1 MTTKNININT
11 IPYLHKTIRARDIVD
26 LDGENIQDCS
36 FIDFILLLENK
47 LTYICDILLKL
58 GISEYQGPYVMV
70 GEKALTNIVS
80 KEHVKESLEFDI
92 LVYNEQD
99 VIEFS
104 IDIIN
109 NILINNINQHYKMHF
124 RKQIYNILLR
134 SNLVE
139 QPEPGDIDNINSTL
153 YYYMNDALIYYG
165 KKIERGEK
173 LPGDTGVA
181 TDGLFIKLVF
191 RNNLFTKDKKPFI
204 CSNLRWQH
212 ALDDYT
218 IELEQLYE
226 LDEEQLDEPYR
237 TTIYLP
243 IVNISIE
250 DKLNFGLLSNRMI
263 KKNNFDKIN
272 YAEYG
277 LLVYNLIQFII
288 NSSFTDNYK
297 FKKNIKKLKLLL
309 NMALYNCQFIKNNT
323 VDNIKTQITIL
334 INMLYELIVPV
345 GKDPKKYYIVVP
357 LEQQLNNLKLYIN
370 NTLIFARDTN
380 IIEII
385 QHFLKAYEKIYLQ
398 KEDICTTN
406 KLLDF
411 LNETLET
418 HIIDDAHIHEK
429 LEIEKTFSE
438 IIKALDTAKYI
449 YKYTNHLYQLL
460 NEYCNYISF
469 GLDYTKIPVG
479 YYIANQIIPET
490 IEDVCQTI
498 DTIFNLTQTKYIE
511 TDILVKIKT
520 TFTVYS
526 FLELL
531 SLQNENNNYSLE
543 IDYVKTGDIIQMGQ
557 YISTSY
563 AKNYNST
570 WFAKSDRILFKINI
584 NKNNNRWIYLS
595 SYSHSPDEKEI
606 LLMRNSY
613 FVVTEIT
620 FEIVTN
626 RNGIFEFRTISV
638 DLCADLDEA
647 HAKSKQLT
655 EQPLRITDDVRFR
668 QAAKY
673 AYDNYLSQPYKDDD
687 KLLNS
692 IYRYNNA
699 LANSLRKASYIILVH
714 IFRKA
719 INNSQLFKH
728 DYTIV
733 TYNDLLKLC
742 IAVMFSVT
750 AIESEEPI
758 SQLLYYKTYLKKSS
772 IAFSTFALQLPQLFT
787 PEDIK
792 YYIDLIMTFKSR
804 TTTHYD
810 AWLMSVVYNLDMT
823 RINPSD
829 FSNTQLKQA
838 IGEQYFADIIR
849 RCDEILTATGDKRQ
863 APVEPH
869 TLPYADYDKGLFFR
883 SNTNVEFCLN
893 KINKILYDD
902 DINTLMQ
909 QHQPGQLVL
918 PVRAR
923 HKYSIDF
930 NIKYETTKLQGLPSI
945 SSDYNRSVR
954 IGNKL
959 TELPDISSDYAHS
972 VRIGNKL
979 DKLKETSITDYK
991 LPELTRPARDIT
1003 KIEMFL
1009 SEKIQPTAFLIN
1021 PNKKDRNK
1029 LGESYKINQ
1038 NGLGVVIPVKP
1049 STKHTPNCLDESPL
1063 LCKIKSYM
1071 YYTKI
1076 LKKHKSDLSKS
1087 KKYRDIIRVP
1097 NSKLI
1102 DDNYRKYLK
1111 YKNKYLQLKYL

>member
-11 IPYLHKTIRARDIVD
+11 IPYLHKTIRARNIVD
-26 LDGENIQDCS
+26 LDGGNIPDCS

-58 GISEYQGPYVMV
+58 GISQYQGPYVVV

-153 YYYMNDALIYYG
+153 YHYMNDALIYYG

-173 LPGDTGVA
+173 LPGEKGVA

-226 LDEEQLDEPYR
+226 LDKEQLDEPYR

-438 IIKALDTAKYI
+438 IINVLDTAKYI
-449 YKYTNHLYQLL
+449 YNILIISI
-460 NEYCNYISF
+460 NY
-469 GLDYTKIPVG
+469 
-479 YYIANQIIPET
+479 
-490 IEDVCQTI
+490 
-498 DTIFNLTQTKYIE
+498 
-511 TDILVKIKT
+511 
-520 TFTVYS
+520 
-526 FLELL
+526 
-531 SLQNENNNYSLE
+531 
-543 IDYVKTGDIIQMGQ
+543 
-557 YISTSY
+557 
-563 AKNYNST
+563 
-570 WFAKSDRILFKINI
+570 
-584 NKNNNRWIYLS
+584 
-595 SYSHSPDEKEI
+595 
-606 LLMRNSY
+606 
-613 FVVTEIT
+613 
-620 FEIVTN
+620 
-626 RNGIFEFRTISV
+626 
-638 DLCADLDEA
+638 
-647 HAKSKQLT
+647 
-655 EQPLRITDDVRFR
+655 
-668 QAAKY
+668 
-673 AYDNYLSQPYKDDD
+673 
-687 KLLNS
+687 
-692 IYRYNNA
+692 
-699 LANSLRKASYIILVH
+699 
-714 IFRKA
+714 
-719 INNSQLFKH
+719 
-728 DYTIV
+728 
-733 TYNDLLKLC
+733 
-742 IAVMFSVT
+742 
-750 AIESEEPI
+750 
-758 SQLLYYKTYLKKSS
+758 
-772 IAFSTFALQLPQLFT
+772 
-787 PEDIK
+787 
-792 YYIDLIMTFKSR
+792 
-804 TTTHYD
+804 
-810 AWLMSVVYNLDMT
+810 
-823 RINPSD
+823 
-829 FSNTQLKQA
+829 
-838 IGEQYFADIIR
+838 
-849 RCDEILTATGDKRQ
+849 
-863 APVEPH
+863 
-869 TLPYADYDKGLFFR
+869 
-883 SNTNVEFCLN
+883 
-893 KINKILYDD
+893 
-902 DINTLMQ
+902 
-909 QHQPGQLVL
+909 
-918 PVRAR
+918 
-923 HKYSIDF
+923 
-930 NIKYETTKLQGLPSI
+930 
-945 SSDYNRSVR
+945 
-954 IGNKL
+954 
-959 TELPDISSDYAHS
+959 
-972 VRIGNKL
+972 
-979 DKLKETSITDYK
+979 
-991 LPELTRPARDIT
+991 
-1003 KIEMFL
+1003 
-1009 SEKIQPTAFLIN
+1009 
-1021 PNKKDRNK
+1021 
-1029 LGESYKINQ
+1029 
-1038 NGLGVVIPVKP
+1038 
-1049 STKHTPNCLDESPL
+1049 
-1063 LCKIKSYM
+1063 
-1071 YYTKI
+1071 
-1076 LKKHKSDLSKS
+1076 
-1087 KKYRDIIRVP
+1087 
-1097 NSKLI
+1097 
-1102 DDNYRKYLK
+1102 
-1111 YKNKYLQLKYL
+1111 